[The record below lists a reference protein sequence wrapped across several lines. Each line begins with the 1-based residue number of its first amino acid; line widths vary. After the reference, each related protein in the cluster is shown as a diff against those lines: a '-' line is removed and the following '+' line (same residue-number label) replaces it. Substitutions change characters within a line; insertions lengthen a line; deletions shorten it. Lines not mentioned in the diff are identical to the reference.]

1 MAAAQKNFHD
11 PFDFYIRKLP
21 EPDRDIQTKRVS
33 VSSGVIK
40 SVENL
45 TYDTYKIVIKCSDDA
60 PQMVATAGQYATIKV
75 PGCRKPRS
83 YSLAKAPENENPDEH
98 TFFIRLV
105 HGGKLSSWIA
115 EGNRE
120 GEHVVISGPLGKFS
134 LDSSNK
140 TMVCIAGGSGMSAV
154 NAIVEHACNKQVERD
169 CYFFYGARTQADLYL
184 QEEMREIERK
194 WNKNFS
200 FKFIPVLSEEA
211 EDSDWDGPRGF
222 VTEHFKDE
230 YLNKGVVS
238 VNDIKAYFC
247 GPPPMIDLGVKTLQ
261 DAGLDDS
268 DIYYDKFED
277 IRSPAPVID
286 NTKCVLCDECLMVK
300 PVPNCL
306 VEATNFQTNGGGE
319 VSSFERVTPAK
330 TSGLYY
336 NSLFIDENECIR
348 CYACVEACP
357 HDAIAADYDKI
368 PKTLR
373 RIS

>member
-1 MAAAQKNFHD
+1 MATAQKDFHD
-11 PFDFYIRKLP
+11 PFDNYIRTLP
-21 EPDRDIQTKRVS
+21 EPDRDIQTKRVTVNQGIIS
-33 VSSGVIK
+33 

-45 TYDTYKIVIKCSDDA
+45 TYDTYKVVIRCNDDSKQIVFK
-60 PQMVATAGQYATIKV
+60 AGQYATITV

-83 YSLAKAPENENPDEH
+83 YSFARAPENENKNEYS
-98 TFFIRLV
+98 FFIRLV

-120 GEHVVISGPLGKFS
+120 GEHVKISGPLGKFG
-134 LDSSNK
+134 LDASDK
-140 TMVCIAGGSGMSAV
+140 AMVCIAGGSGMSAI
-154 NAIVEHACNKQVERD
+154 NAIVEQACNSQLARD

-184 QEEMREIERK
+184 HDEMKEIERK
-194 WNKNFS
+194 WNKNNT

-230 YLNKGVVS
+230 YLSKGVVS
-238 VNDIKAYFC
+238 VDNMKAFFC
-247 GPPPMIDLGVKTLQ
+247 GPPIMIDLGVQALQ
-261 DAGLDDS
+261 EAGLDNG
-268 DIYYDKFED
+268 DIYFDKFED
-277 IRSPAPVID
+277 VRSPAPVVD

-300 PVPNCL
+300 PTANCL
-306 VEATNFQTNGGGE
+306 VEATNFVSDGDGKI
-319 VSSFERVTPAK
+319 SSFERVQPAR

-348 CYACVEACP
+348 CFACVEACP
-357 HDAIAADYDKI
+357 HDAISVENSKV

-373 RIS
+373 RYS